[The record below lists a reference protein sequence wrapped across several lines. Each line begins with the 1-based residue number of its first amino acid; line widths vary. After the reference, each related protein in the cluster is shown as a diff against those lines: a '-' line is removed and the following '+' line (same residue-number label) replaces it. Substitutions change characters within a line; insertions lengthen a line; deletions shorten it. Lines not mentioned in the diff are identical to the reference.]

1 MADTAQLDRDRLQ
14 LNLLFRFANLL
25 LFLACMFGGGGLYC
39 DLMTLLLQFLY
50 RIVSDVLVALT
61 ATWPVLVPVA
71 SVNMPE
77 EAFGVVAVSTA
88 LENVQVLASFH
99 ALEAHSAPD
108 LGCFQLNL
116 HYSLV
121 LLIVFRLSIVTIVT
135 FEVLPLS
142 DAFFNFDVLPRSVAV
157 RVRERLRRNTG
168 VIWVGEAERDYRV
181 TVALLIVWVNTQ

>member
-1 MADTAQLDRDRLQ
+1 MAA
-14 LNLLFRFANLL
+14 
-25 LFLACMFGGGGLYC
+25 
-39 DLMTLLLQFLY
+39 
-50 RIVSDVLVALT
+50 
-61 ATWPVLVPVA
+61 VP
-71 SVNMPE
+71 
-77 EAFGVVAVSTA
+77 TT

-168 VIWVGEAERDYRV
+168 VIWVGEAERDSRV